1 MLDIRPRVSD
11 YTVTVGARSPFEFEG
26 RTFNQTGNSNGDV
39 IASDEDLLISSMS
52 YYQGRID
59 KVFLN
64 KNGEFQLVQ
73 GTPSDDPQAP
83 KQIDDSIEI
92 ATIELPP
99 YLYDVSHAS
108 VTLNQYKRYR
118 MQDIRQLEQRIANLE
133 EAATLSLLESET
145 NNLFIP
151 DAQGLNKF
159 KSGFFV
165 DNFTTLL
172 TQDEDSGLK
181 NSIDAE
187 QQFMRPEHYCTEL
200 DLVIGS
206 DATLGIG
213 TFPRSGG
220 DPDLEDGESGN
231 GLDPTQL
238 GEINGANVR
247 LTGDS
252 VTLDYDEIVWKSQ
265 TFATRF
271 ISVTPYLV
279 RFWRGHIKL
288 NPSVDVWT
296 DQVRLKPK
304 TTKVMGNY
312 NETINKTGVNPKTG
326 LGPKMWG
333 SWNTVW
339 TGKPE
344 WKYAPNKNNREQ
356 TNSVKVQKLEQ
367 HLTKQQKME

>member
-1 MLDIRPRVSD
+1 MQILIMEKFLSLREELKNSDMLDIRPRVSD

-39 IASDEDLLISSMS
+39 IASDEDLFISSMS

-99 YLYDVSHAS
+99 YLYEVSHAS

-133 EAATLSLLESET
+133 EAGSTLSLLESET

-165 DNFTTLL
+165 DNFTTLGHKMKIL
-172 TQDEDSGLK
+172 VSRTPLMK
-181 NSIDAE
+181 

-206 DATLGIG
+206 DATPWNWNI
-213 TFPRSGG
+213 SQ
-220 DPDLEDGESGN
+220 DLVVI
-231 GLDPTQL
+231 Q
-238 GEINGANVR
+238 
-247 LTGDS
+247 
-252 VTLDYDEIVWKSQ
+252 
-265 TFATRF
+265 
-271 ISVTPYLV
+271 IS
-279 RFWRGHIKL
+279 
-288 NPSVDVWT
+288 
-296 DQVRLKPK
+296 
-304 TTKVMGNY
+304 
-312 NETINKTGVNPKTG
+312 
-326 LGPKMWG
+326 
-333 SWNTVW
+333 
-339 TGKPE
+339 
-344 WKYAPNKNNREQ
+344 
-356 TNSVKVQKLEQ
+356 
-367 HLTKQQKME
+367 KMEREEMV